1 MVGTMSSAPLL
12 GEVFTIKEVVAA
24 EDFVLKLHSGIS
36 QADQTVADYVV
47 TPSLARTFDESLAYA
62 GDGLR
67 QGKDVGVFIHGSFG
81 AGKSHFMA
89 ILDLLLRGDVHARAL
104 PGLQQVVASRGEVL
118 DRNLLTVDY
127 HLIGASSLEA
137 ALFGGFVDRM
147 RQLHPGS
154 APPMLHR
161 SDHLFSDAALLR
173 DADEDGFF
181 AKLNAGTSGSG
192 WGSFATGWTAETY
205 DDAVTAPTDDPERQR
220 LAAEL
225 AANVF
230 RSATMAG
237 EWLDIDTGLK
247 VMTDH
252 AHSLGYEGVVLFLD
266 ELVLWLAAN
275 LANRE
280 FVSSEGSK
288 VAKLVEQG
296 AMGHRAVPLISFVAR
311 QRELA
316 DFLGESVQGA
326 AKLAVGDTFRWW
338 EGRFNRL
345 ELAASDLP
353 EIASRRLLTPRDA
366 AARQALVAAID
377 KVKANKRAWDVLMT
391 DSAGSDEAAFA
402 KVYPFSPALVDTLV
416 ALSGLMQR
424 ERTALKVMAQLL
436 SRKRTTN
443 RIDQIIGVGD
453 LFDVMVLEGDQPLTP
468 EMQRHFSLARELYAR
483 FRRVLLDSHGLT
495 EEQAA
500 EAGPESA
507 FTKDDRLAKTLLV
520 AALAPTVPALQQL
533 TAARLAALNYGSVNA
548 MVPGMETQTVLT
560 KVKTWAQSIGELKV
574 GEGPDPLISL
584 TMSGVDYDSVLARVQ
599 GEDNAGNRRQLLR
612 RMVFEQ
618 FGIGDASQQLY
629 GDVVLPLVSRGVKR
643 NVTVLFG
650 NIRDADAL
658 PDASLRASGDGWKIV
673 VDYPFDDHGHTPND
687 DVVRL
692 QTLMAAGLVTRTVG
706 WVPRFLT
713 KARQD
718 DLGELVA
725 LEHLFSGTGEQFE
738 ANAGHLPVDQRPY
751 AREALANRRDAL
763 RASVSSA
770 IKAAYGVVAGSPED
784 IDTSFGQTTILTSL
798 DPNVSLANP
807 VGASLRAALENV
819 CDQLWAAQ
827 FPSAPVFEP
836 STTEVTRRDLSVV
849 LDTVRA
855 AVAAPAG
862 RLDSLDSAKL
872 KTLRRVANPLRV
884 GQALEGHYVFDVQRF
899 GWRADLLQWAQ
910 RDGVAASIPVATA
923 RGWFADLGL
932 TRDMVSLII
941 LAWAALDDKQFT
953 RHGGTVRVPDLGA
966 LSDDL
971 HMVDPRLPDEAVWET
986 ARERARVLFGLSV
999 PTLRNAGNA
1008 ARVASEV
1015 RAAAARYTAPTD
1027 QLLSVLTLH
1036 EADLRLTTVSPRMIS
1051 ATTGA
1056 HLVAD
1061 LASQTDDTALLEHLA
1076 GADLPDEPQ
1085 ALAKSIASAGAVAGS
1100 LQGANWDV
1108 LTSVAGMTTD
1118 QESQDILAPLR
1129 GAAEAEELHSPL
1141 DPALKAASKAG
1152 TKLLVDRGR
1161 HEPPTVVVPPEV
1173 VPSGQATDCGAPG
1186 DRSRRRGDRR
1196 ARPIGGR
1203 GAGPQDAGL
1212 PEAWQAPAGEA
1223 VVAMSGKAPTVPLSM
1238 IEQYAQSLVRKA
1250 RGARVLALR
1259 AAPRYDGP
1267 PAIDAAGESVLVRAC
1282 VSSLAVREAIQEA
1295 GQDRYLVVLTDRPDD
1310 DLGDSLTSL
1319 FWHQSVQ
1326 PVDQWRTI
1334 PGLFSADR
1342 LSPDLRRPENAWL
1355 ADALLANVP
1364 STGYPVAGTGVVSL
1378 DHAAGS
1384 LAQVALGRPRDLW
1397 GVGALIEWSTDPAAR
1412 GPLAEHACTSP
1423 RGAHPVD
1430 RRGNR
1435 TRLGPCASDRSCAER
1450 G

>member
-1 MVGTMSSAPLL
+1 MVGTVGSAPLL
-12 GEVFTIKEVVAA
+12 DEVFTIKEVVAA

-36 QADQTVADYVV
+36 HAEQTVADYVV
-47 TPSLARTFDESLAYA
+47 TPALAKTYNEALAYT

-104 PGLQQVVASRGEVL
+104 PGLQQVVASRGQVL
-118 DRNLLTVDY
+118 QRNLLTVDY

-137 ALFGGFVDRM
+137 ALFSGFGDRM
-147 RQLHPGS
+147 RQLHPDA

-161 SDHLFSDAALLR
+161 SDHLFSDAAMLR
-173 DADEDGFF
+173 EADEDGFF
-181 AKLNAGTSGSG
+181 ARLNAGAGGSSG
-192 WGSFATGWTAETY
+192 WGSFATGWTPETY
-205 DDAVTAPTDDPERQR
+205 DDAVAAPTDDPERQR

-326 AKLAVGDTFRWW
+326 ARLAVGDTFRWW

-353 EIASRRLLTPRDA
+353 EIASRRLLTPRDN
-366 AARQALVAAID
+366 AARQALAAAID

-443 RIDQIIGVGD
+443 RIDQVIGVGD

-483 FRRVLLDSHGLT
+483 FRRVLLDGHGIS

-500 EAGPESA
+500 AAGPDSA

-548 MVPGMETQTVLT
+548 MVPGMETPMVLT
-560 KVKTWAQSIGELKV
+560 KVRTWAQSIGELKV

-618 FGIGDASQQLY
+618 FGIGDPSQQLY
-629 GDVVLPLVSRGVKR
+629 GEVALPLVSRGVKR
-643 NVTVLFG
+643 TVSVLFG
-650 NIRDADAL
+650 NIRDPDAL
-658 PDASLRASGDGWKIV
+658 PDGSLRAAGDGWKIV
-673 VDYPFDDHGHTPND
+673 VDYPFDEPGHTPND

-763 RASVSSA
+763 RASMNSA

-784 IDTSFGQTTILTSL
+784 IDTSYGETMFLVSL
-798 DPNVSLANP
+798 DPNVALANP

-819 CDQLWAAQ
+819 CDQVWAAQ

-836 STTEVTRRDLSVV
+836 SATEVTRRDLSVV
-849 LDTVRA
+849 LEAVRA

-862 RLDSLDSAKL
+862 RLDTLDSARL

-884 GQALEGHYVFDVQRF
+884 GQALEGHYVFDAQRF

-953 RHGGTVRVPDLGA
+953 RHGGAVRVPDLGS
-966 LSDDL
+966 LHDDL
-971 HMVDPRLPDEAVWET
+971 HMVDPRLPDDAVWHS
-986 ARERARVLFGLSV
+986 ARERTRVLFGLSV
-999 PTLRNAGNA
+999 PTMRNAGNA
-1008 ARVASEV
+1008 ARVASEA
-1015 RAAAARYTAPTD
+1015 RAEAAKHAGPT
-1027 QLLSVLTLH
+1027 
-1036 EADLRLTTVSPRMIS
+1036 ADLVSALTAHQAVLGLTEVSPRMIS

-1056 HLVAD
+1056 RLMAD
-1061 LASQTDDTALLEHLA
+1061 LGGQTDDTSLLERLA
-1076 GADLPDEPQ
+1076 GATLPDEPQ
-1085 ALAKSIASAGAVAGS
+1085 ALATSIASAGAVAGS
-1100 LQGANWDV
+1100 VRGATWEV
-1108 LTSVAGMTTD
+1108 LDAIAGMTSD
-1118 QESQDILAPLR
+1118 AEAQEILAPLR
-1129 GAAEAEELHSPL
+1129 RAADAEELHSPI
-1141 DPALKAASKAG
+1141 
-1152 TKLLVDRGR
+1152 
-1161 HEPPTVVVPPEV
+1161 
-1173 VPSGQATDCGAPG
+1173 GA
-1186 DRSRRRGDRR
+1186 
-1196 ARPIGGR
+1196 
-1203 GAGPQDAGL
+1203 
-1212 PEAWQAPAGEA
+1212 
-1223 VVAMSGKAPTVPLSM
+1223 
-1238 IEQYAQSLVRKA
+1238 
-1250 RGARVLALR
+1250 ALR
-1259 AAPRYDGP
+1259 AA
-1267 PAIDAAGESVLVRAC
+1267 IAAGTRLLV
-1282 VSSLAVREAIQEA
+1282 E
-1295 GQDRYLVVLTDRPDD
+1295 
-1310 DLGDSLTSL
+1310 
-1319 FWHQSVQ
+1319 
-1326 PVDQWRTI
+1326 
-1334 PGLFSADR
+1334 
-1342 LSPDLRRPENAWL
+1342 RRPPPPPIVTPPVVNPQVDNPQVVSPPVTDPDVVEIDGL
-1355 ADALLANVP
+1355 DP
-1364 STGYPVAGTGVVSL
+1364 STVA
-1378 DHAAGS
+1378 
-1384 LAQVALGRPRDLW
+1384 AQVRRMLASPKPGKTLRVKLW
-1397 GVGALIEWSTDPAAR
+1397 WE
-1412 GPLAEHACTSP
+1412 
-1423 RGAHPVD
+1423 
-1430 RRGNR
+1430 
-1435 TRLGPCASDRSCAER
+1435 
-1450 G
+1450 